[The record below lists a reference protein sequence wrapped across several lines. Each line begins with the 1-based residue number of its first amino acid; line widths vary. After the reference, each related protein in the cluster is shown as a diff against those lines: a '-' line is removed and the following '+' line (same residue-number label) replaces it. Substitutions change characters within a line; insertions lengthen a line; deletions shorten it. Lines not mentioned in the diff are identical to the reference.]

1 MYDVILITATCLL
14 LTQHLCTL
22 VVLCCFLGRALQLHP
37 AAFFP
42 QPVWAGPGRRALVGL
57 RPADWPSAG
66 LLGCRGS
73 LGRSQFVLGGAG
85 WSSLFWIAFCSRL
98 ICAPVLAAGV
108 WRPSSAATTGGGLAV
123 GAYWKAGRLWVRGHG
138 RCCWGFVGGVRCV
151 LGRRS

>member
-1 MYDVILITATCLL
+1 MRSVPRMTWQLTFSRVQPASPNGLSGLNFGCLR
-14 LTQHLCTL
+14 HD
-22 VVLCCFLGRALQLHP
+22 CFQKC
-37 AAFFP
+37 FK
-42 QPVWAGPGRRALVGL
+42 WAHTR
-57 RPADWPSAG
+57 SHS
-66 LLGCRGS
+66 RGS

-98 ICAPVLAAGV
+98 IGALVLTAGV